1 MCGTDWDAAEML
13 DRLVDWFEGH
23 WRSMIYSF
31 FAGAIFTVACSW
43 CSEAH
48 AAGYPKPAG
57 VPEVYV
63 PNYGVTVAVAALHT
77 SIGDGI
83 GVLENNGNGVWTLC
97 GICLV
102 DGAIPNLNAD
112 VAAVGGTGPYVAS
125 KLAALNNIL
134 SARYPEIGGGPVTT
148 LDQVNQA
155 LQGMQL
161 RLVNGSPVL
170 GGK

>member
-1 MCGTDWDAAEML
+1 MVKVLALAL
-13 DRLVDWFEGH
+13 LLL
-23 WRSMIYSF
+23 SNS
-31 FAGAIFTVACSW
+31 AL
-43 CSEAH
+43 

-63 PNYGVTVAVAALHT
+63 SNHGVSVAVWAAHT
-77 SIGDGI
+77 AIGDGI
-83 GVLENNGNGVWTLC
+83 GVFEKSGSDWNLC
-97 GICLV
+97 GYCLV
-102 DGAIPNLNAD
+102 DAAIPNLDAD
-112 VAAVGGTGPYVAS
+112 VAAAGGPSGYVQS
-125 KLAALNNIL
+125 KLSALNTIL
-134 SARYPEIGGGPVTT
+134 AARYPALGGGPVTT

>member
-1 MCGTDWDAAEML
+1 MGRILALALLLLSNAA
-13 DRLVDWFEGH
+13 
-23 WRSMIYSF
+23 Y
-31 FAGAIFTVACSW
+31 
-43 CSEAH
+43 

-57 VPEVYV
+57 VPEIYV
-63 PNYGVTVAVAALHT
+63 PNYGVTVAVATLHT
-77 SIGDGI
+77 AIGDGI

-102 DGAIPNLNAD
+102 DGAIPNLDAD
-112 VAAVGGTGPYVAS
+112 VAAAGGPSGYVAS
-125 KLAALNNIL
+125 KLPALNAVL
-134 SARYPEIGGGPVTT
+134 AARYPEIGGGPVTT

-170 GGK
+170 GSR